1 MKVLCISWVGY
12 LYEPGELYP
21 LDSKGR
27 IISPSKN
34 YTSASTWDKYPGEFV
49 MATDLLIALS

>member
-12 LYEPGELYP
+12 LYEPGKLYP

-27 IISPSKN
+27 VISPSKIIQVQILG
-34 YTSASTWDKYPGEFV
+34 TSIPGN
-49 MATDLLIALS
+49 L